1 MRSKYLVSGRHALM
15 LLFAIYSSAFVF
27 AQTKVTGVV
36 VDKLNEPIIGGSVV
50 VKGTTVGTITNFDG
64 EYELEV
70 PEGGKTLVFSYVG
83 MQPKEVTVKGARIDV
98 VLEESSQ
105 ALDEVVV
112 VGYGTQKKRDL
123 TGSVASVNSEA
134 LKDIPVASAAEAISG
149 RLAGVQVTS
158 TEGSPDAEVK
168 IRVRGGGSITGDN
181 TPLYIVDGFPVSSIS
196 DIPPGDIQSID
207 VLKDASSTA
216 IYGSQGAN
224 GVIIVTTKN
233 PKEGKFSINY
243 NGTFGFRKIAKTLDV
258 LSPYEFAK
266 WQAEADI
273 LGNNV
278 GSSKQYDGVT
288 EQYTKYFGN
297 FQDMDLYKNMEG
309 MDHQDRAFGR
319 TGSLIN
325 NNISLTGGNETVSYN
340 ASYARTDDKAIMLDS
355 KYQRDNL
362 NFKMNAKPY
371 KFLKLNFNTRYTSTK
386 VEGAGATETN
396 EKSSSDSRLKNA
408 VIFTPIPLKLSEET
422 DDEDQIGGLIDPVLS
437 ITDNYRYKEQQ
448 NFSINGG
455 ASIDFMKNLTFR
467 TELGIDNSK
476 VEDDRFYG
484 NSTYYAQSAATIKN
498 APAVILTETNTSRFR
513 NANTLN
519 WTKKFAKDNN
529 LSVLLG
535 QELTRNTKQTKTNVV
550 EGLPSSFSPD
560 ASFKLTPLGQY
571 STTDNYYSRDK
582 VILSFFGRVNYDYL
596 GRYLVSA
603 TMRADGSSMFA
614 GENRWGYFPS
624 VATAWRISDEAFM
637 EAAAS
642 SWLSNLKLR
651 LSFGTAGN
659 DRVSGDYF
667 EAWNTKTTS
676 YVEGETSYWTPGN
689 ALYNPNIKWETT
701 FTRNLGIDFG
711 FWNNRLSGSVEAY
724 WNSTKDLLINM
735 PIPGTGYE
743 YQTQN
748 IGSTSNKGLELQ
760 LNGVIFDKKDFGLD
774 VSFNIGYNKNKV
786 ESLGGLT
793 EMTASSGWASSRIP
807 DDYRVY
813 VGQSVGLM
821 YGYVTDGF
829 YTTDDFDVVNGKWSA
844 KEGVVD
850 NSKIAGNAW
859 GPGAIR
865 FKDLNGDGK
874 IDSNDRKVIG
884 NSNPDFTGGF
894 NIAMRYKNFDFASN
908 FTFVLGNDIYNA
920 NKIEFTSNDLTRNY
934 RNMLTMMDSDNRYS
948 RVDMN
953 TGAVIY
959 DKEVLD
965 AMNQD
970 ATMWIPFNSFAL
982 HSWAVED
989 GSFLRLNNLTVGYTL
1004 PKDITQKVKLSTVR
1018 FFFSGNNLLCLT
1030 KYSGYDPEVD
1040 TRRKTPLT
1048 PGVDYSAY
1056 PKSRSYNFGVNVT
1069 L

>member
-1 MRSKYLVSGRHALM
+1 M
-15 LLFAIYSSAFVF
+15 LLLAICTTAIAF
-27 AQTKVTGVV
+27 AQIKVTGVV
-36 VDKLNEPIIGGSVV
+36 VDKLNEPIIGGTVV
-50 VKGTTVGTITNFDG
+50 VKGTTVGTVTNYDG
-64 EYELEV
+64 EYELDV
-70 PEGGKTLVFSYVG
+70 PQGSKTLVFSYVG
-83 MQPKEVTVKGARIDV
+83 MQPKEVAVKAGTINV
-98 VLEESSQ
+98 TLEESSQ
-105 ALDEVVV
+105 ALEEVVV

-123 TGSVASVNSEA
+123 TGSVASVSSEA

-216 IYGSQGAN
+216 IYGSQGAD

-233 PKEGKFSINY
+233 PKEGKFSLNY
-243 NGTFGFRKIAKTLDV
+243 SGTFGFRKLAKKLDV
-258 LSPYEFAK
+258 LSPYEFAR

-278 GSSKQYDGVT
+278 GTSKQYDGVT

-325 NNISLTGGNETVSYN
+325 NNISITGGNDVITYN
-340 ASYARTDDKAIMLDS
+340 ASYARTDDRAIMLQS
-355 KYQRDNL
+355 NYVRNNF

-371 KFLKLNFNTRYTSTK
+371 KFLKLNFSARYTDTEVK
-386 VEGAGATETN
+386 GAGATETN
-396 EKSSSDSRLKNA
+396 EKSSSDSRLKNT
-408 VIFTPIPLKLSEET
+408 VIFTPIPLKLVEET
-422 DDEDQIGGLIDPVLS
+422 DDEDQIGGLVDPVLS
-437 ITDNYRYKEQQ
+437 ITDNYRYKDQT
-448 NFSINGG
+448 NFSLNGG
-455 ASIDFMKNLTFR
+455 ASLDIIKNLTLR
-467 TELGIDNSK
+467 TELGIENTSL
-476 VEDDRFYG
+476 EDDRYYG
-484 NSTYYAQSAATIKN
+484 NSTYYATSSATIKG
-498 APAVILTETNTSRFR
+498 APAVILTETNTHRFR

-519 WTKKFAKDNN
+519 WTKKFAKNNN

-535 QELTRNTKQTKTNVV
+535 QELTRYEKHTKTNVV

-560 ASFKLTPLGQY
+560 DSFKLTPLGQY
-571 STTDNYYSRDK
+571 STTDNYYTRDK
-582 VILSFFGRVNYDYL
+582 VILSFFGRVNYDYY
-596 GRYLVSA
+596 GRYLLSA

-614 GENRWGYFPS
+614 KGNRWGYFPS
-624 VATAWRISDEAFM
+624 AAAAWRISDEAFM
-637 EAAAS
+637 EDAAD
-642 SWLSNLKLR
+642 WLSNLKLR

-659 DRVSGDYF
+659 DRVSSDYY
-667 EAWNTKTTS
+667 EAWDIKTTS
-676 YVEGETSYWTPGN
+676 YVDGETSYWTPGN
-689 ALYNPNIKWETT
+689 SLYNPNIKWETT

-711 FWNNRLSGSVEAY
+711 FWNNRISGSVEAY

-735 PIPGTGYE
+735 PIPGAGYE

-748 IGSTSNKGLELQ
+748 IGSTSNKGIELQ
-760 LNGVIFDKKDFGLD
+760 LNTVLVDKKDFGLD
-774 VSFNIGYNKNKV
+774 FSFNIGYNKNRV

-793 EMTASSGWASSRIP
+793 EMTASSGWASSRIS

-829 YTTDDFDVVNGKWSA
+829 YTTDDFDVVGGKWVA
-844 KEGVVD
+844 KAGVVD
-850 NSKIAGNAW
+850 NSEMTGNAW
-859 GPGAIR
+859 GPGAIK
-865 FKDLNGDGK
+865 FKDLNGDGV
-874 IDSNDRKVIG
+874 IDVNDRKVIG

-908 FTFVLGNDIYNA
+908 FTFVVGNEIYNA
-920 NKIEFTSNDLTRNY
+920 NKIEFTSNDLSRNY
-934 RNMLTMMDSDNRYS
+934 RNMLTMMSSDKRYS
-948 RVDMN
+948 RVDMT

-959 DKEVLD
+959 DKETLD
-965 AMNQD
+965 AMNAD
-970 ATMWIPFNSFAL
+970 ATMWIPFNKFAL

-989 GSFLRLNNLTVGYTL
+989 GSFLRLNNLTLGYTL
-1004 PKDITQKVKLSTVR
+1004 PKSLTQKVKLSNVR
-1018 FFFSGNNLLCLT
+1018 FFFSGNNLFCLT
-1030 KYSGYDPEVD
+1030 KYSGFDPEVD

-1056 PKSRSYNFGVNVT
+1056 PKSRSYNFGVN
-1069 L
+1069 LSL